1 VEARVGLD
9 CAEDVD
15 TLEIDLTGL
24 DGVGKSSKE
33 YSVKRTQSRYNNIA
47 GVVSKHHKNIMG

>member
-1 VEARVGLD
+1 MPLTGVSTVWVLVGLD

-15 TLEIDLTGL
+15 TLEVDLIGL

-33 YSVKRTQSRYNNIA
+33 YSVKGTQR
-47 GVVSKHHKNIMG
+47 